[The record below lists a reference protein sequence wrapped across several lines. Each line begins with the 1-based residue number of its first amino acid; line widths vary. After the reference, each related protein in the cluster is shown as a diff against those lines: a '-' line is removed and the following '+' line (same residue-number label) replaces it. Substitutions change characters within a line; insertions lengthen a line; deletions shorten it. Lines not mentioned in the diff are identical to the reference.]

1 LRKKFNYGFGTVS
14 LPWQDLTVTSRAAAL
29 SGVRLTEG
37 HAPEC
42 NYKIND
48 HQYTKR
54 YYLVDDIYL
63 KSSIFVKTIPSP
75 YCEKKSWFSLCR
87 EGCKKDVK
95 RAFAVRQAHF
105 AIIRYSALTLLWL
118 TDQMWEV
125 MNSCVIMQNM
135 IIENERA
142 APLIDDHPYDQLRS
156 SCPC

>member
-1 LRKKFNYGFGTVS
+1 LLGKNCTKGILESALWYFKLRKKFNCGFGTLS

-29 SGVRLTEG
+29 SSVRLTEG

-63 KSSIFVKTIPSP
+63 KSSILVKTIPNP
-75 YCEKKSWFSLCR
+75 YCEKKSWFALCR

-95 RAFAVRQAHF
+95 RA
-105 AIIRYSALTLLWL
+105 
-118 TDQMWEV
+118 DPM
-125 MNSCVIMQNM
+125 
-135 IIENERA
+135 
-142 APLIDDHPYDQLRS
+142 IDDHPYDQLRPS
-156 SCPC
+156 SPC